1 MYLRR
6 SIPYLFE
13 RCVHNGV
20 YYPCTLFVKCDTRPR
35 LLRSP
40 VSSCVPE
47 CRRLYTPTQRV
58 GIVKPLFLQAH
69 RYADRVAL
77 IDENGVYRYKDIMSL
92 VETLTDRI
100 SDQLGAVNDDTAGE
114 RVCVLCPNNASHVV
128 AQLAAWMSG
137 SIAVAVSPKYP
148 AAQLE
153 YFLTDSQCRMVIA
166 TDEIADKVQPVAS
179 KLGVSLLTLSA
190 TDYSGTAISEQPD
203 NQPAAEGSVGDNVLQ
218 QKERHSN
225 RLNRLLQLCDANK
238 FKNKP
243 AFIFYTSGTTGS
255 PKVSTFIFGRVSRPG
270 NRDLSSGDPLL

>member
-6 SIPYLFE
+6 TIPYLFE
-13 RCVHNGV
+13 RFVHNGV
-20 YYPCTLFVKCDTRPR
+20 YSCTLFVKCDTRPR
-35 LLRSP
+35 PLRSP

-47 CRRLYTPTQRV
+47 CRRLYTPSQRV
-58 GIVKPLFLQAH
+58 GVVKPLFLQAY
-69 RYADRVAL
+69 RFADRVAL

-92 VETLTDRI
+92 AETLTDRI
-100 SDQLGAVNDDTAGE
+100 SDHLGAANDDTAGE

-179 KLGVSLLTLSA
+179 KLGVNLLTLSA
-190 TDYSGTAISEQPD
+190 MDYSGTAISD
-203 NQPAAEGSVGDNVLQ
+203 TQPASESSVGDNVLQ
-218 QKERHSN
+218 QKERHSK
-225 RLNRLLQLCDANK
+225 RLNRLQQLCDANK
-238 FKNKP
+238 LKNKP

-255 PKVSTFIFGRVSRPG
+255 PKVSTF
-270 NRDLSSGDPLL
+270 